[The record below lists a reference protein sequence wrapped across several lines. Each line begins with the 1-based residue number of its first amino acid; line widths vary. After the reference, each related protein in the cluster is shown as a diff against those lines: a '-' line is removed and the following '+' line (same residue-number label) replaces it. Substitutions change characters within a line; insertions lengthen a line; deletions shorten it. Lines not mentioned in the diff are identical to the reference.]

1 MGRFLLPRGNDRLR
15 AAQIV
20 GNAKLGGVVSS
31 ILNYYS
37 HIDRTRWR
45 FDFFTYGPSSLD
57 EKLKELDSEARVI
70 YIPRLDTQFYKA
82 VPCLARELKKGG
94 YAVVAACKNSRYV
107 NYDIEDAIAFAEPKG
122 SYALDCL
129 YELKKLSNEID

>member
-1 MGRFLLPRGNDRLR
+1 MGRFLLPCGNGRLR

-57 EKLKELDSEARVI
+57 EKLKELSEEIKTALSPSFDLYGLSLMQFFVTTVI
-70 YIPRLDTQFYKA
+70 RPEGDPQY
-82 VPCLARELKKGG
+82 ENLKQLYFRR
-94 YAVVAACKNSRYV
+94 YADVADAQIRQQV
-107 NYDIEDAIAFAEPKG
+107 GIIEQQTEPKRR
-122 SYALDCL
+122 
-129 YELKKLSNEID
+129 